1 MKYLALLAIFA
12 ALPAFAQNP
21 TRIDPAEKWW
31 ENDPVAVDPVDGGPN
46 DWVPHAPLTSQ
57 QLEERKQL
65 EERNRHL
72 QNAIGLLEQMEVMV
86 DQIAA
91 EKKVHCMKSVGNLQ
105 FCTCIANESPP
116 AVSFVGYISATSLTN
131 EELHYSSLSPN
142 DRKAIDN
149 SRAAR
154 VKCLGPAALN

>member
-1 MKYLALLAIFA
+1 MKYLALLAFFA
-12 ALPAFAQNP
+12 ALPALAQNP
-21 TRIDPAEKWW
+21 TPQ
-31 ENDPVAVDPVDGGPN
+31 
-46 DWVPHAPLTSQ
+46 LTPQ
-57 QLEERKQL
+57 QLEEQNQHAR
-65 EERNRHL
+65 
-72 QNAIGLLEQMEVMV
+72 NAIGLIEQMEVMV
-86 DQIAA
+86 EQIVA
-91 EKKVHCMKSVGNLQ
+91 EKKVHCMKSVGKLQ

-131 EELHYSSLSPN
+131 QELHYSSLSPD

>member
-1 MKYLALLAIFA
+1 MKYVALLAIFA
-12 ALPAFAQNP
+12 AFPVLAQNP
-21 TRIDPAEKWW
+21 TPQ
-31 ENDPVAVDPVDGGPN
+31 
-46 DWVPHAPLTSQ
+46 LTPE
-57 QLEERKQL
+57 QLEERD
-65 EERNRHL
+65 RHL
-72 QNAIGLLEQMEVMV
+72 RNAIGLLEQIEVMA
-86 DQIAA
+86 DQIVA

-131 EELHYSSLSPN
+131 EELRYSSLSPD

>member
-12 ALPAFAQNP
+12 ALPAFAQTP
-21 TRIDPAEKWW
+21 TP
-31 ENDPVAVDPVDGGPN
+31 
-46 DWVPHAPLTSQ
+46 PLTPQ
-57 QLEERKQL
+57 QLEERD
-65 EERNRHL
+65 RHL
-72 QNAIGLLEQMEVMV
+72 RNAIGLIDQMRVLV
-86 DQIAA
+86 DQIVA
-91 EKKVHCMKSVGNLQ
+91 EKKVHCVKSVGNLQ

-116 AVSFVGYISATSLTN
+116 AVSFVGYVSATSLTN
-131 EELHYSSLSPN
+131 EELNYSSLSPD